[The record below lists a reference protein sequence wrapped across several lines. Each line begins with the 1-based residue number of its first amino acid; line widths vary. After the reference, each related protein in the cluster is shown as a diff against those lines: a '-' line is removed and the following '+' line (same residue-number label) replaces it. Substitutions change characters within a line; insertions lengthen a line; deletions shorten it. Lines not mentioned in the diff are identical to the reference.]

1 MDPIKSLELAKMK
14 MDSAKAEYEK
24 VLEKYNYTIPEDE
37 RSYQEM
43 CKARDAYGSACVEY
57 DKYLNRPGWGR

>member
-1 MDPIKSLELAKMK
+1 MK